1 MQSTRQKINQLREL
15 LPKVEHRD
23 RRVLAICIFVALV
36 FWLIL
41 NLSRTY
47 SINKEVSITYQ
58 LPEDRLLTNAPAQ
71 MADLAISGQGWNLL
85 WESLTTPVIEIVL
98 NVEDESDG
106 YISKGDI
113 ARLIEQQLASSQ
125 LTVEQLNFLP
135 VQLETEAKAN
145 KKVPLKCEVDFGFTE
160 GFRPVGSP
168 LLVPDSVTVYGL
180 PADLEEIYFWTTDTL
195 RATEISGDISLVAK
209 LRTSSL
215 PRVSLSE
222 STVAFTQ
229 NVETFTE
236 KSLYVPVTVRNAP
249 VSDSFKIFPNQVRLK
264 VAVLQSDFRNIVAD
278 SFLLVAD
285 LEGMR
290 AENQRNSI
298 PLVLERKPTSAISVQ
313 YTPRAAEY
321 FLIKN

>member
-1 MQSTRQKINQLREL
+1 MPSTRQKIKQLREL
-15 LPKVEHRD
+15 LPRVEHRD
-23 RRVLAICIFVALV
+23 RRVLAICIIVALV

-41 NLSRTY
+41 NLSRIY

-58 LPEDRLLTNAPAQ
+58 LPEDQLLVNSPAQ
-71 MADLAISGQGWNLL
+71 MADLSISGQGWNLL
-85 WESLTTPVIEIVL
+85 WERLTTHVIKIVL
-98 NVEDESDG
+98 NV
-106 YISKGDI
+106 

-135 VQLETEAKAN
+135 VQLETEAKVS
-145 KKVPLKCEVDFGFTE
+145 KRVPILVNVDFDFVE
-160 GFRPVGSP
+160 GYRPAGAP

-180 PADLEEIYFWTTDTL
+180 PVDLDSITFWSTDTL
-195 RATEISGDISLVAK
+195 RNTEVSGDINLAAK
-209 LRTSSL
+209 
-215 PRVSLSE
+215 LSE
-222 STVAFTQ
+222 STIPRITLSDATVAFSQ

-249 VSDSFKIFPNQVRLK
+249 LTDSFKIFPNQVRLK
-264 VAVLQSDFRNIVAD
+264 VAVLQSNFNGVVAD

-290 AENQRNSI
+290 AEDQRNSI
-298 PLVLERKPTSAISVQ
+298 PLILERKPVSAISVQ
-313 YTPRAAEY
+313 YTPRSAEY